1 MSSHHED
8 NIIKNH
14 NMTVITDT
22 GRGLHLPV
30 IGSITVPRTP
40 REFWLWLAAIV
51 ALNHLVLAYRMQSI
65 DFVALAAL
73 AWGGALLCIEDKLP
87 DLKPEPSQ
95 LSLVL
100 GGLLLVASL
109 WRSWQVFH
117 PEPVIHLLALPQAIG
132 LALLLAPI
140 RQLWRFAAP
149 LIGVGMLIVEL
160 LLPEM
165 IPLKAL
171 SLLTAQV
178 SGGMLNLTGFD
189 AVSAGQQI
197 WLPGGG
203 VNVDNACAGRETITQ
218 LICVATIFLL
228 AFPLRRNGWRF
239 TMLLLAPLL
248 AIFVNGVR
256 IALLAWINA
265 SNLAEKDYW
274 FKFMHEDDGSLIFGA
289 ISVSIFAWSYLKLLD
304 RQLTNHEARDA

>member
-1 MSSHHED
+1 M
-8 NIIKNH
+8 
-14 NMTVITDT
+14 DT
-22 GRGLHLPV
+22 AKALHLPV
-30 IGSITVPRTP
+30 IGTVTVPRTP
-40 REFWLWLAAIV
+40 RELWLWLAALV

-73 AWGGALLCIEDKLP
+73 VWGGALLCIEDKLP

-95 LSLVL
+95 LSLTL

-109 WRSWQVFH
+109 WRSSQVFH
-117 PEPVIHLLALPQAIG
+117 PEPVIHLLVLPQALG
-132 LALLLAPI
+132 LALLLVPI
-140 RQLWRFAAP
+140 RQLLQFIAP
-149 LIGVGMLIVEL
+149 LIVAGMLIVEL
-160 LLPEM
+160 LLPEV

-171 SLLTAQV
+171 SQLTAQV
-178 SGGMLNLTGFD
+178 SSGMLNLTGFD
-189 AVSAGQQI
+189 AISAGQQI

-218 LICVATIFLL
+218 LICVAIIFLL
-228 AFPLRRNGWRF
+228 AFPLKQNGWRL

-248 AIFVNGVR
+248 AILINAIR

-265 SNLAEKDYW
+265 STLAEKDYW

-289 ISVSIFAWSYLKLLD
+289 ISVSLFAWNYLKLLD
-304 RQLTNHEARDA
+304 RQLVNSKVQDV